1 MNVIYMMEEEF
12 KIIENYQNYKV
23 SNFGKVCNVR
33 TGRILTPKIGSSC
46 FLNVNL
52 FNNGFGK
59 SFTVHSLVAKNFIKN
74 KCDYPCIMH
83 IDDNKLNNNASNLKY
98 CEYSDLHKKIKPKEI
113 KSKITGTNTL
123 TIYFD

>member
-1 MNVIYMMEEEF
+1 MMEEEF

-59 SFTVHSLVAKNFIKN
+59 SFTVHSLVAKTFIKN
-74 KCDYPCIMH
+74 KCDYPCIIH
-83 IDDNKLNNNASNLKY
+83 IDDNKLNNQPINETAFCGKVKY
-98 CEYSDLHKKIKPKEI
+98 FLFFF
-113 KSKITGTNTL
+113 
-123 TIYFD
+123 FDFLLGLIFI